1 MEELIPHLATLK
13 NADGT
18 SAFDASKDPVF
29 QAVLEKFKIAQTAQT
44 ELANLRQ
51 TQEADAAKKSEKEKD
66 AEVKKEEIENKKIAH
81 QTDNTEVA
89 NKFLTEAALES
100 YLAKSFNT
108 HVPKLLEKQLKP
120 LFDSV
125 TELKSE
131 GVAQYKARLLK
142 ENTDNII
149 PEMLKGTTKAE
160 LDAALVEAK
169 AVHLKYFKKE
179 DSKAP
184 ANTPNTTTNTNNN
197 QKVPVVPI
205 GGNGSQ
211 TNAPLDIKSM
221 DAKTYAEKRAELL
234 AKARSG
240 QLT

>member
-18 SAFDASKDPVF
+18 TTFDASKDPVF
-29 QAVLEKFKIAQTAQT
+29 QTFLEKFKLTQT
-44 ELANLRQ
+44 ELAHLKQ
-51 TQEADAAKKSEKEKD
+51 TQETDAATKSEKEKD
-66 AEVKKEEIENKKIAH
+66 TEVTKKETQNKKITH
-81 QTDNTEVA
+81 QTDNMEIA
-89 NKFLTEAALES
+89 DKFLTEAALES

-142 ENTDNII
+142 ENSDNII
-149 PEMLKGTTKAE
+149 PEMLKGSTKAE

-179 DSKAP
+179 DNKAP
-184 ANTPNTTTNTNNN
+184 ANNNSSNNNN

-211 TNAPLDIKSM
+211 TNAPIDIKNM